1 MNHFERVAIFTTIEN
16 IENQLRGLKTLIA
29 ASAAPHAPVTHKTT
43 PTMDHDSHE
52 LSEDDE
58 EKLQK
63 ELEHAR
69 TVEIE
74 RMRKAAEATFQGEWA
89 QTSDAMSKMNG

>member
-29 ASAAPHAPVTHKTT
+29 ASAAPDAKSTHKVT
-43 PTMDHDSHE
+43 PTLDTDSHE
-52 LSEDDE
+52 LSDDDE
-58 EKLQK
+58 DRLAK
-63 ELEHAR
+63 ELEAAR
-69 TVEIE
+69 ETEIQ

-89 QTSDAMSKMNG
+89 KTSDGMSKMNG